1 MTESSVRYAQMC
13 KLADGSDF
21 GLYIHEFV
29 GSVGDGPTL
38 GICGLIHGN
47 EVAGAYIACD
57 LARKLREMAFKG
69 RVSILPIANPQGFAE
84 NERFTTIDRVN
95 LNRVFPGDPAGSF
108 AHQLAHHITREFFT
122 GLDAFVDLHTG
133 TDRPTVDYTY
143 VLNDEGLS
151 RASGSNYLY
160 RSQEEFIG
168 SSTCATLKMGIPSVV
183 IEIGGGTV
191 DQAPYVD
198 RGVAAVVNMM
208 RYLDML
214 EEDPVERPHQTIL
227 TDIQLVFP
235 SQGGILETE
244 APPLGEKIKGGD
256 VLGRIVSPYTFDELE
271 VMRSPVENGV
281 MILSHLVRNVVQ
293 PGDYAYMIGDLD
305 SREAPSS

>member
-1 MTESSVRYAQMC
+1 MTESSVRYSQMC

-21 GLYIHEFV
+21 GLYIHEFI
-29 GSVGDGPTL
+29 GSAGDGPTF

-57 LARKLREMAFKG
+57 LARKLREMPFKG
-69 RVSILPIANPQGFAE
+69 RVLMLPVANPHGFAE

-95 LNRVFPGDPAGSF
+95 LNRVFPGDPKGTF
-108 AHQLAHHITREFFT
+108 AQKLAHHITKEFFT

-143 VLNDEGLS
+143 VINDEDLS
-151 RASGSNYLY
+151 RASGSKFLY
-160 RSQEEFIG
+160 RPKDEFMG
-168 SSTCATLKMGIPSVV
+168 TSTCTTAKMDIPSVV

-191 DQAPYVD
+191 DQAPYVE
-198 RGVAAVVNMM
+198 RGVDAVLNMM

-214 EEDPVERPHQTIL
+214 DEVLSERPDQTIL
-227 TDIQLVFP
+227 TDIKLIYP
-235 SQGGILETE
+235 THGGVLDTE
-244 APPLGEKIKGGD
+244 APPLGEEIKGGD
-256 VLGRIVSPYTFDELE
+256 VLGRVISPYTFEELE

-293 PGDYAYMIGDLD
+293 PGDYAYMVGDLD
-305 SREAPSS
+305 SRE

>member
-21 GLYIHEFV
+21 GLHIHEFV

-47 EVAGAYIACD
+47 EVTGAYIACD
-57 LARKLREMAFKG
+57 LSQKLQEMSFKG
-69 RVSILPIANPQGFAE
+69 RVLMLPIANPQGFAE
-84 NERFTTIDRVN
+84 NERFTTIDRIN

-108 AHQLAHHITREFFT
+108 AHQLAHHITQQFFT

-151 RASGSNYLY
+151 RASGSKYLY
-160 RSQEEFIG
+160 RSNEEFMG
-168 SSTCATLKMGIPSVV
+168 TSTCTTMKMGIPSVV
-183 IEIGGGTV
+183 IEIGGGTI
-191 DQAPYVD
+191 DQAPYVE
-198 RGVAAVVNMM
+198 RGVDAVVNMM

-214 EEDPVERPHQTIL
+214 DEEPVEQPHQTIL
-227 TDIQLVFP
+227 TEIKLVFP

-256 VLGRIVSPYTFDELE
+256 VLGRVFSPYTFEELE
-271 VMRSPVENGV
+271 VMRSPVDNGV

-305 SREAPSS
+305 NREG